1 MSNMLDQAIIDA
13 EALKEAAIKNAEA
26 AIVEKYSADIKQAV
40 NQLLEQPSPED
51 VAMLA
56 GSGMQAPPGTAGAQ
70 GGMDGAAGE
79 HVGEVMGSFPAH
91 VKSEQTVHLKLGELM
106 AEMKMDDLNPKEKQ
120 VRELVAEEVTG
131 GEEVA
136 GQEGEET
143 ITIQESV
150 IADIL
155 GEMLDEDVYEEGE
168 DLEEQS
174 KTDTPDRVAG
184 RDTGGRRLTPLEE
197 EDEAR
202 TPEQEARIKR
212 LQKSTNKQVSGMAD
226 IISDEEGPTT
236 TNEALHQHLQAY
248 EQNYAQLYESHQ
260 TYEYNYS
267 QLHQQAGQLHEQNNK
282 FRELLIKTQEKLN
295 EVNVQNAQLYYTNRT
310 LTSDSLNER
319 QKDKIVEAIKRT
331 GTVEEAKIIF
341 ETLQSTVAGSKPNQ
355 NTPKS
360 LNEAINKRS
369 SAFLPREREET
380 QSAPT
385 LVDRMQK
392 LAGIK

>member
-1 MSNMLDQAIIDA
+1 
-13 EALKEAAIKNAEA
+13 
-26 AIVEKYSADIKQAV
+26 V
-40 NQLLEQPSPED
+40 
-51 VAMLA
+51 
-56 GSGMQAPPGTAGAQ
+56 
-70 GGMDGAAGE
+70 
-79 HVGEVMGSFPAH
+79 
-91 VKSEQTVHLKLGELM
+91 
-106 AEMKMDDLNPKEKQ
+106 
-120 VRELVAEEVTG
+120 
-131 GEEVA
+131 
-136 GQEGEET
+136 

-155 GEMLDEDVYEEGE
+155 GEMLDEDLDEDVYEEGEEAQSKTPYKKKEPILTPPKKPGGKWTYGPDTVEDKVKREKKKKAPLKEE

-197 EDEAR
+197 EA
-202 TPEQEARIKR
+202 A
-212 LQKSTNKQVSGMAD
+212 
-226 IISDEEGPTT
+226 DEEEKKPVERVKWNPKKDRFDIPPPAPTAPKPPEEPVT
-236 TNEALHQHLQAY
+236 IPEALQQQLQAY

-260 TYEYNYS
+260 VYEHNYA
-267 QLHQQAGQLHEQNNK
+267 QLHQQAGMLHEQNDK
-282 FRELLIKTQEKLN
+282 FRKLLVKTQGKLN

-319 QKDKIVEAIKRT
+319 QKDKIVEAIERA
-331 GTVEEAKIIF
+331 GTVEETKIIF
-341 ETLQSTVAGSKPNQ
+341 ETLQSTVAGLKPNQ

-369 SAFLPREREET
+369 SAFLPRQREEKH
-380 QSAPT
+380 SDPT